1 MNYEIVKSGSDGN
14 FTVIN
19 DIIGIDCGVSFKNI
33 KPYYK
38 KLKVIFIT
46 HSHS

>member
-1 MNYEIVKSGSDGN
+1 MNYEIVKTGSKGN
-14 FTVIN
+14 FIVIN
-19 DIIGIDCGVSFKNI
+19 DFIGIDCGVSFTTV

-38 KLKVIFIT
+38 KLKVLFIT